1 MRNLRVPIPFFIIRR
16 CPVSSSSL
24 SKPIKLS
31 PRIAGVLQAL
41 LVTFLWST
49 SWVIIKFGLAEIPP
63 LPFAGLRYFIAFLCL
78 VPFTIFR
85 IHSSQWKKLSKREW
99 TLLGFLG
106 LIYYAFT
113 QGAQFLSLSYL
124 PAMTASLILN
134 FTTTVV
140 ALSGIV
146 LLAERPSLI
155 QWIGVFINL
164 IGILIY
170 FFPADL
176 PTNQIIGIVIAIIG
190 VIANAGS
197 SLLGRYVN
205 RLGTI
210 SPLQVTTVSMGI
222 GSALLLIM
230 GVITQGLPQL
240 SPTNWIAII
249 WLAVVN
255 TAIAF
260 TLWNKTMRILSAT
273 ESSIINST
281 MLIQIAILAWIFLGE
296 RVTWQEGIGMVL
308 AAAGVMIVQIRKR
321 G

>member
-1 MRNLRVPIPFFIIRR
+1 MSE
-16 CPVSSSSL
+16 SSNTARSS
-24 SKPIKLS
+24 IS
-31 PRIAGVLQAL
+31 PRIKGVFQAL
-41 LVTFLWST
+41 FVTFLWST
-49 SWVIIKFGLAEIPP
+49 SWVIIKFGLADIPA

-78 VPFTIFR
+78 VPVALVR
-85 IHSSQWKKLSKREW
+85 KPSSSWKKLTKKEW
-99 TLLGFLG
+99 MILGLLG

-113 QGAQFLSLSYL
+113 QGAQFLSLAYL

-146 LLAERPSLI
+146 LLAERPGRT
-155 QWIGVFINL
+155 QWIGVVINL
-164 IGILIY
+164 AGILIY
-170 FFPADL
+170 FFPANL
-176 PTNQIIGIVIAIIG
+176 PANQVIGIAVAVIG
-190 VIANAGS
+190 MIANAGS

-222 GSALLLIM
+222 GSALLLMM
-230 GVITQGLPQL
+230 GVISQGLPRL
-240 SPTNWIAII
+240 SPGNWLTIF

-255 TAIAF
+255 TALAF
-260 TLWNKTMRILSAT
+260 TLWNKSMRSLSAM

-308 AAAGVMIVQIRKR
+308 AAAGVMIVQVR
-321 G
+321 GSEGQQKTKNAAETDRS

>member
-1 MRNLRVPIPFFIIRR
+1 MFGRKSIPAKGQ
-16 CPVSSSSL
+16 SA
-24 SKPIKLS
+24 
-31 PRIAGVLQAL
+31 RIAGFFQAL

-49 SWVIIKFGLAEIPP
+49 SWVIVKFGLAEIPA

-78 VPFTIFR
+78 LPFIVFR
-85 IHSSQWKKLSKREW
+85 KSPAAWKRLSSKEW
-99 TLLGFLG
+99 ALLGSLG
-106 LIYYAFT
+106 VIYYALT

-140 ALSGIV
+140 ALSGVV
-146 LLAERPSLI
+146 LLAERPSPL

-164 IGILIY
+164 TGVLIY
-170 FFPADL
+170 FFPVDL
-176 PTNQIIGIVIAIIG
+176 PSQQAIG
-190 VIANAGS
+190 VVVAIVGMIANAGS

-205 RLGTI
+205 RLSTI
-210 SPLQVTTVSMGI
+210 SPLQVTMVSMGI
-222 GSALLLIM
+222 GSILLLIT
-230 GVITQGLPQL
+230 GLLTQGLPQL
-240 SPTNWIAII
+240 NLSNWLAII

-255 TAIAF
+255 TAVAF
-260 TLWNKTMRILSAT
+260 TLWNKTLRVLSAM

-296 RVTWQEGIGMVL
+296 RLNWQEGIGMVL
-308 AAAGVMIVQIRKR
+308 AAAGVMIVQIRKK

>member
-1 MRNLRVPIPFFIIRR
+1 MKIDQPRR
-16 CPVSSSSL
+16 INYTL
-24 SKPIKLS
+24 L
-31 PRIAGVLQAL
+31 AL

-49 SWVIIKFGLAEIPP
+49 SWVIIKFGLADIPA

-78 VPFTIFR
+78 LPFALVGR
-85 IHSSQWKKLSKREW
+85 SSSSWKKLSRREW

-106 LIYYAFT
+106 LIYYALT

-124 PAMTASLILN
+124 PAITASLILN

-146 LLAERPSLI
+146 LLSERPSLV
-155 QWIGVFINL
+155 QWVGVFINL
-164 IGILIY
+164 AGVLIY
-170 FFPADL
+170 FYPADL
-176 PTNQIIGIVIAIIG
+176 PSNQIIGILVAVIG

-197 SLLGRYVN
+197 SILGRYVN

-210 SPLQVTTVSMGI
+210 SPLQVTTITMGI
-222 GSALLLIM
+222 GSFLLLVTGI
-230 GVITQGLPQL
+230 GIQGLPQL
-240 SPTNWIAII
+240 SPANWLAIL

-255 TAIAF
+255 TAVAF
-260 TLWNKTMRILSAT
+260 TLWNKTMRVLSAM

-296 RVTWQEGIGMVL
+296 RATWQQGIGMAL

-321 G
+321 E

>member
-1 MRNLRVPIPFFIIRR
+1 MSNSSFSKSIRF
-16 CPVSSSSL
+16 
-24 SKPIKLS
+24 S
-31 PRIAGVLQAL
+31 PKTSGVLQAL
-41 LVTFLWST
+41 FVTFLWST
-49 SWVIIKFGLAEIPP
+49 SWVIIKFGLADIPA

-78 VPFTIFR
+78 VPFTLFR
-85 IHSSQWKKLSKREW
+85 RSSSPWKRLSKKEW
-99 TLLGFLG
+99 MLLGFLG

-134 FTTTVV
+134 FTTAVV
-140 ALSGIV
+140 ALSGIL

-155 QWIGVFINL
+155 QWVGVFINL
-164 IGILIY
+164 AGIMIY
-170 FFPADL
+170 FIPADL
-176 PTNQIIGIVIAIIG
+176 PSNQLIGIVVAIIG

-197 SLLGRYVN
+197 SLLSRYVN

-222 GSALLLIM
+222 GSVLLLIT
-230 GVITQGLPQL
+230 GVISQGLPQL
-240 SPTNWIAII
+240 SPSNWLAII

-255 TAIAF
+255 TAVAF
-260 TLWNKTMRILSAT
+260 TLWNKTLRVLSAM

-281 MLIQIAILAWIFLGE
+281 MLIQIGILAWVFLGE

-308 AAAGVMIVQIRKR
+308 AAIGVMIVQLKKKS
-321 G
+321 GEKDQA